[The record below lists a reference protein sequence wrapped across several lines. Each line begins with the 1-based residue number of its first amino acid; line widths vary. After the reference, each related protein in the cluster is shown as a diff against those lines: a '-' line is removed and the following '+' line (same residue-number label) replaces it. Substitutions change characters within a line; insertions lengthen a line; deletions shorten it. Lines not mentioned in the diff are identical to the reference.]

1 MEKVIAFDQTAEKF
15 RVYFPK
21 CETILASVRALP
33 VRQFH
38 KDWNDPYWIA
48 GADVA
53 TATALAKLAFD
64 EGFVVCTLAAAKIQA
79 ALSGVAE
86 CNIKGRKAAGMLSCF
101 EVRTAYNETIV
112 AMLKSCAGSTMDS
125 TKTWTL
131 PMHTSAIRIVISLV
145 RDFGLTIDPS
155 VLEAAQ
161 SVLKKTAAEGFI
173 DVCREVDA
181 VIDLCESRI
190 VQRAPRA
197 MPPLAV
203 LDASIVANWMRGSAA
218 RREKSKEQASASR
231 TGERAAQRAMERGFE
246 EEAALMTRAQIAAV
260 HRNLQ
265 ALAGVCDGAATQDD
279 VGFNGPDAKVG
290 RGLALLPV
298 LEPIHAALARAM
310 LQKYTRQ
317 LGKDAI
323 EQMS

>member
-1 MEKVIAFDQTAEKF
+1 MEKVIAFDTATESF

-33 VRQFH
+33 VRRFH

-53 TATALAKLAFD
+53 TATALADLAFD
-64 EGFVVCTLAAAKIQA
+64 NGFIVCSVAAAKIQA
-79 ALSGVAE
+79 AFSGVAE
-86 CNIKGRKAAGMLSCF
+86 CNIKGVKAAGTLSCF
-101 EVRTAYNETIV
+101 EVRTAYNEAIV

-125 TKTWTL
+125 TKTWKL
-131 PMHTSAIRIVISLV
+131 PAHTSSIKKVTSLV

-155 VLEAAQ
+155 VLESAQ
-161 SVLKKTAAEGFI
+161 SLLKKNAADGFI
-173 DVCREVDA
+173 EVCREVDT
-181 VIDLCESRI
+181 VIELCESRI
-190 VQRAPRA
+190 TKRPPRA

-203 LDASIVANWMRGSAA
+203 LDALIVASWTRGSAA

-231 TGERAAQRAMERGFE
+231 TGVRAAQRAIDRGFE
-246 EEAALMTRAQIAAV
+246 EEAALMTRVQIAAV
-260 HRNLQ
+260 HCNLK

-317 LGKDAI
+317 LGKEAI

>member
-1 MEKVIAFDQTAEKF
+1 MEKVIAFDAASTQF

-33 VRQFH
+33 VRRFH

-53 TATALAKLAFD
+53 TASALANLAFNND
-64 EGFVVCTLAAAKIQA
+64 FVVCSVAAEKIQA
-79 ALSGVAE
+79 ALSGVADR
-86 CNIKGRKAAGMLSCF
+86 NIKGIKAAGTLSCF

-125 TKTWTL
+125 TKTWKL
-131 PMHTSAIRIVISLV
+131 PVHTSSIKIVISLV

-155 VLEAAQ
+155 ILESAQ
-161 SVLKKTAAEGFI
+161 SVLKKNAADGFV
-173 DVCREVDA
+173 DVCREVDV
-181 VIDLCESRI
+181 VIELCESRI
-190 VQRAPRA
+190 AQSAPRD

-231 TGERAAQRAMERGFE
+231 TGARAAHRAMDRGFE
-246 EEAALMTRAQIAAV
+246 EEAALMTSAQIAAV
-260 HRNLQ
+260 HRNLKT
-265 ALAGVCDGAATQDD
+265 LAGVCDGAATQDD

-290 RGLALLPV
+290 RGLALLPA

-317 LGKDAI
+317 LGKEAI